1 MSDMTFDSW
10 GILELMGRK
19 IVAGHITRGEPFP
32 ALIRVDVPATSEYQ
46 EYTQFY
52 GEAAVYC
59 ITPTSEEVARRTAE
73 TTKINPISVYVP
85 DLVTKAQLEE
95 MKEKLRQKQL
105 PVQQEEDAPF

>member
-32 ALIRVDVPATSEYQ
+32 ALIRVDVPATSEYP

-52 GEAAVYC
+52 GESAVYC
-59 ITPTSEEVARRTAE
+59 ITPTSEDVARRTAE
-73 TTKINPISVYVP
+73 ATKINPISVYVP
-85 DLVTKAQLEE
+85 DLVTKAEWEAMQ
-95 MKEKLRQKQL
+95 EKLRQKQL
-105 PVQQEEDAPF
+105 VTPEDDAPF